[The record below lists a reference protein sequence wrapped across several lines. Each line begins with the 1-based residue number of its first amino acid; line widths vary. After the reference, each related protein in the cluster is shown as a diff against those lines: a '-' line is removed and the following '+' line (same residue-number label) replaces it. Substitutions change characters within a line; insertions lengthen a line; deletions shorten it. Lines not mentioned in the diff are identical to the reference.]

1 MISSRIEKKKKIKE
15 PQPPF
20 FLSQLLAIKVGM
32 SIYSLVFFIYTMT
45 PFYLII
51 SFFPTNFSF
60 LTNTSWILAKYGGKA
75 SLYAIGPILFT
86 TLKGP
91 MYLGANFPIMDMLG
105 HIEAY
110 VSKG

>member
-1 MISSRIEKKKKIKE
+1 
-15 PQPPF
+15 
-20 FLSQLLAIKVGM
+20 
-32 SIYSLVFFIYTMT
+32 
-45 PFYLII
+45 
-51 SFFPTNFSF
+51 
-60 LTNTSWILAKYGGKA
+60 
-75 SLYAIGPILFT
+75 LYAIGPILFT